1 MAATTLLPPGRRL
14 AEATP
19 ATRNRFLDALRT
31 GSLLLVVL
39 GHGLMLTMTCWPQ
52 GGMPY
57 VGNALDSLPALMPVT
72 WLLQPMSLFFFAGAA
87 ANITAYSATTRKGGD
102 YHSWLWARVR
112 RLYRPVLFY
121 LAVMVP
127 LAVVVSVLA
136 GPSGQVLLMGITGL
150 FWFIAVY
157 TAATAL
163 LPALDAWT
171 SGQGWA
177 PLVVLCLVVG
187 GVDLVKRGLSLPDA
201 VGLPNI
207 FLVWLVFTELG
218 LLYRAGRLTPA
229 VATGLAVGGL
239 AAMLVCV
246 YALGYPVSMV
256 GTASG
261 PSNTVP
267 PTVALMFQ
275 GIFLIGLAV
284 RSQRPITRWL
294 ERPRVWIAT
303 CTASACAMT
312 VYLWHLPALILAM
325 AIVHYAGWFPDGV
338 AQASSGVPIPIPG
351 DQYAG
356 YLLVVIALF
365 LVLTLGCVVAFWRF
379 EHATFPLWDSPVRH
393 PWRFGRRAQAWASG
407 LAVLAVSFGVL
418 VIGVT
423 GFEGFPFRVTH
434 WSVIP
439 LSPPAALACMLAGL
453 LALRQL
459 SRGPHPPPRV
469 TGRVVASR
477 ARKQPHDQ

>member
-1 MAATTLLPPGRRL
+1 MTLLPPGRRL

-19 ATRNRFLDALRT
+19 ATRSRFLDALRT

-39 GHGLMLTMTCWPQ
+39 GHGLMLTMTYWPL
-52 GGMPY
+52 GGTPL
-57 VGNALDSLPALMPVT
+57 VGNTLDSFPALMPAT

-87 ANITAYSATTRKGGD
+87 ANVAAYASATAKGGD

-127 LAVVVSVLA
+127 LAVVVSLLA
-136 GPSGQVLLMGITGL
+136 GPSGGVLLMGITGL

-163 LPALDAWT
+163 LPALGAWT
-171 SGQGWA
+171 ARQPWA
-177 PLVVLCLVVG
+177 PLVVLCAVVA

-207 FLVWLVFTELG
+207 FLVWLVFTQLGVMYRVG
-218 LLYRAGRLTPA
+218 LLSRA
-229 VATGLAVGGL
+229 VAGALAVGGL

-275 GIFLIGLAV
+275 GLFLIGLVVLAE
-284 RSQRPITRWL
+284 RPITRWL
-294 ERPRVWIAT
+294 SRPRVWIAT

-312 VYLWHLPALILAM
+312 VYLWHLPALIVTL
-325 AIVHYAGWFPDGV
+325 AIVHYAGWFPDAV
-338 AQASSGVPIPIPG
+338 AQA
-351 DQYAG
+351 
-356 YLLVVIALF
+356 
-365 LVLTLGCVVAFWRF
+365 
-379 EHATFPLWDSPVRH
+379 
-393 PWRFGRRAQAWASG
+393 
-407 LAVLAVSFGVL
+407 
-418 VIGVT
+418 
-423 GFEGFPFRVTH
+423 
-434 WSVIP
+434 
-439 LSPPAALACMLAGL
+439 
-453 LALRQL
+453 
-459 SRGPHPPPRV
+459 
-469 TGRVVASR
+469 
-477 ARKQPHDQ
+477 